1 MPPQNQTKNEEREF
15 TYEEYLTE
23 FCPDEV
29 EDNFDVDAG
38 ADDITQSEQLG
49 HRLAEATIHTLM
61 QAFENR

>member
-1 MPPQNQTKNEEREF
+1 MPPQIHTKNEEREF

-29 EDNFDVDAG
+29 EDNFDVDAE
-38 ADDITQSEQLG
+38 ADNNAQSEQLG
-49 HRLAEATIHTLM
+49 HSLAEATIHTLM